1 MREAL
6 ERARLGSVAVLERKR
21 DYPQMTELMLELTE
35 LLPDGTWVQTLNYRD
50 GAVDLRGE
58 STQATA
64 LIGLLERGAGINNV
78 TFRSPV
84 MQSTPVA
91 ASVSISPLTIVR
103 RRRHEQ
109 RSQPCLYPRSA
120 ATPGLYRGLIGAR
133 PVTARA
139 GDGHRPDLAG
149 ADADPGTRHPRRSW
163 IGCNATNGSSPPCP
177 ALRQALADE
186 QSNDAFKAYYFD
198 ADTPA
203 IAGAQLQSEVQDMVR
218 SAGARPVSAQVLPSN
233 EQDDPPRVRVR
244 IQLQGTT
251 EQLFDVLYR
260 VESAR
265 PFLLIDQLSIRSQA
279 RSNQRRGRTARGTPR
294 PDNQDQLTVRLD
306 IFGYFL
312 GSTG

>member
-1 MREAL
+1 MSSARSHASAPAQRQRRVCIAVLSALVLLPLVLVTAIGLTWL
-6 ERARLGSVAVLERKR
+6 ER
-21 DYPQMTELMLELTE
+21 M
-35 LLPDGTWVQTLNYRD
+35 QT
-50 GAVDLRGE
+50 
-58 STQATA
+58 
-64 LIGLLERGAGINNV
+64 LERGIQGDLD
-78 TFRSPV
+78 RL
-84 MQSTPVA
+84 QRYQRLVA
-91 ASVSISPLTIVR
+91 TL
-103 RRRHEQ
+103 
-109 RSQPCLYPRSA
+109 
-120 ATPGLYRGLIGAR
+120 
-133 PVTARA
+133 
-139 GDGHRPDLAG
+139 
-149 ADADPGTRHPRRSW
+149 
-163 IGCNATNGSSPPCP
+163 P

-279 RSNQRRGRTARGTPR
+279 RSNQRRGRTARRTAR